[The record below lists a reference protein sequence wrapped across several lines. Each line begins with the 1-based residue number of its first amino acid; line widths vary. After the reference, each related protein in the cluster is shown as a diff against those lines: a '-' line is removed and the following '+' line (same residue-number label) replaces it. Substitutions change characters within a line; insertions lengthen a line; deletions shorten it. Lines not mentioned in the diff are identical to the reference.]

1 MQLGAYKLVSP
12 DFLALQITGLRL
24 IGVVGSRLICN
35 TTYSTRLG
43 IANVKPDRF
52 SVQKISTLAVQCL
65 ASVTFAK
72 LPSSPVTTLPSAY
85 FTCAELLTVLLDS
98 RRFEATHNPLVH
110 AGASTQPRPEA
121 APTPDYATA
130 SWLTRY

>member
-35 TTYSTRLG
+35 KTYSTRLG

-110 AGASTQPRPEA
+110 GSSPYLQSHALRGFRISRPQH
-121 APTPDYATA
+121 
-130 SWLTRY
+130 